1 MPTKPERTCDI
12 VMKGGITSGVVYPK
26 AIAKLSKHFTFK
38 NVGGTS
44 AGAIAAAATAA
55 AEYRRVRTGSEKG
68 FEILEGRGDELSK
81 VSGKTNRTMLSSLF
95 VPNPSTRREVKFC
108 RFRSHY
114 QYSIGQ
120 LKGIYKYV
128 IMIAVTVK
136 QPGFRAFQPGP

>member
-26 AIAKLSKHFTFK
+26 AISKLSKRFAFK

-55 AEYRRVRTGSEKG
+55 AEYRRVRTGSDRG
-68 FEILEGRGDELSK
+68 FEMLEGLGDELST
-81 VSGKTNRTMLSSLF
+81 VSGKTNRTKLSSLF
-95 VPNPSTRREVKFC
+95 LPNPSTRREFNFR
-108 RFRSHY
+108 RFRLHS

-120 LKGIYKYV
+120 LKRIDKHV
-128 IMIAVTVK
+128 IMLAVTVK
-136 QPGFRAFQPGP
+136 QRGF